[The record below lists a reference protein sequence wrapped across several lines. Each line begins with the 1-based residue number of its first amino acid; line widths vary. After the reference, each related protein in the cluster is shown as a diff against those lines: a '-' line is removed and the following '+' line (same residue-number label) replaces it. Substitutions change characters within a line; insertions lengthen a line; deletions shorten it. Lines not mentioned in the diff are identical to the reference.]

1 MNKLLICLVVL
12 MTLLISCNTSKKI
25 IYIQDAVID
34 QPQKFDEMLG
44 ITTIQPEDML
54 MIIVSSKNPELAVPF
69 NLPYIS
75 GQISGSNIMANNSA
89 LGYVVNADGNIDF
102 PILGVLHVS
111 GLTRDQ
117 LSKMIKQ
124 KLIDGNYAKDAVVTV
139 DFMNMYISVL
149 GEVNKPGKID
159 IVKDKITLLDA
170 ISQAGDLTIYGKR
183 NDVAVIREVDG
194 KRTIYR
200 VDLRSADL
208 FASPVYYL
216 QQNDVVY
223 VEPNKVRAG
232 QSTVNANNLRSVT
245 LWTSITSLLV
255 TICVLIFK

>member
-1 MNKLLICLVVL
+1 M
-12 MTLLISCNTSKKI
+12 SCNTSKKI
-25 IYIQDAVID
+25 IYIQDAVVD
-34 QPQKFDEMLG
+34 QPQKFDEEISG
-44 ITTIQPEDML
+44 ITIQPEDML
-54 MIIVSSKNPELAVPF
+54 MIIVSSKNSELALPF
-69 NLPYIS
+69 NLPYVS
-75 GQISGSNIMANNSA
+75 GQVSGSNLMANNSA

-102 PILGVLHVS
+102 PVLGVLHVS

-124 KLIDGNYAKDAVVTV
+124 KLIDGNYVKDVVVTI

-149 GEVNKPGKID
+149 GEVNKPGKINV
-159 IVKDKITLLDA
+159 VKDKITLLDA

-183 NDVAVIREVDG
+183 DNVAVIREVNG
-194 KRTIYR
+194 ERTIYR
-200 VDLRSADL
+200 VDLRSADI
-208 FASPVYYL
+208 FTSPVYYL

-223 VEPNKVRAG
+223 IEPNKVRSG